1 MPIDRL
7 LRRAARVLQFV
18 PGPVGVIAG
27 AAQAL
32 LPQGRA
38 AAPAPVMP
46 TGVDHGFQMALR
58 PRVPERM
65 QAGGGLVSAVNLAA
79 PVLPQILGAG
89 ATLPGGAR
97 YMDMPPMQAAAAG
110 IQPAF
115 FGAAAPAIG
124 RGAAA
129 LGLRGAAGAV
139 GRRMT
144 RANAVRLARMVGPH
158 AAAAALGIG
167 VVELAQMMVGD
178 AARRRRGRG
187 ITAAQMKTTRRTIR
201 AVERLHDQIV
211 DACRDAIPRRA
222 PARRAACPV
231 HAPATVTKVVRTR

>member
-1 MPIDRL
+1 MPIGRL

-18 PGPVGVIAG
+18 PGPVGIVAG

-65 QAGGGLVSAVNLAA
+65 QAGGGLVSAINLAA

-97 YMDMPPMQAAAAG
+97 YMDMPPMQAAAG
-110 IQPAF
+110 IQPALW
-115 FGAAAPAIG
+115 GAAAPAIG

-129 LGLRGAAGAV
+129 LGLRGAVGAV